1 MSESKRTLSDNPWL
15 GIGLSLI
22 LPIFVM
28 KKLSGPAALGPLM
41 GMLVALCFPLLNA
54 AIEFRDK
61 KRFGLVPTLGIANV
75 LLTGSIVVLS
85 AGRVWF
91 AVKEAVIPA
100 LIGVAVI
107 VSQRTEKPLIKSLF
121 LNDQIMNL
129 KLVNESVAKVG
140 AQNEFDSEMAR
151 AGSLIGI
158 SFFISSILNFLF
170 AWFIVTEAPGTEAFN
185 HQVGTMQWTSF
196 LAIMVCCTSLMM
208 YALYR
213 VGNFIT
219 KKTGL
224 KWDDIL
230 HQK

>member
-1 MSESKRTLSDNPWL
+1 MSESKRSLSDSPWV

-28 KKLSGPAALGPLM
+28 KKLSGPTALGPLM
-41 GMLVALCFPLLNA
+41 GMLVALCFPLINA
-54 AIEFRDK
+54 GLEYRDK
-61 KRFGLVPTLGIANV
+61 KRFGLVPMLGIANV

-100 LIGVAVI
+100 LIGVAVL

-129 KLVNESVAKVG
+129 KLVNESVSKVG
-140 AQNEFDSEMAR
+140 AQADFDKEMAR
-151 AGSLIGI
+151 AGILIGI
-158 SFFISSILNFLF
+158 SFFVSAVLNFGF

-185 HQVGTMQWTSF
+185 QQVGTMQWTSF
-196 LAIMVCCTSLMM
+196 VAIMVCCTSLMM

-213 VGNFIT
+213 VGNLVV
-219 KKTGL
+219 KRTGL

-230 HQK
+230 NQK